1 MWAMNSTRARP
12 TVDVVERRPSLG
24 GREENTTMLAYDYP
38 LLGMFWTMLIFFMW
52 IVWIMLLIRVF
63 ADIFRSHDM
72 GGGAKALWSIFVIVF
87 PFLGVFVYMIA
98 RGRSMTQRDVAVA
111 QQNEAAFQ
119 TYVRGVAS
127 DGVST
132 ADELAKLSELR
143 AKGVLTDAE
152 YEQQKTKLLA

>member
-1 MWAMNSTRARP
+1 
-12 TVDVVERRPSLG
+12 
-24 GREENTTMLAYDYP
+24 
-38 LLGMFWTMLIFFMW
+38 LLGLFWTMLIFFMW

-72 GGGAKALWSIFVIVF
+72 GGLAKALWSIFVILF

-111 QQNEAAFQ
+111 QQHEVAFQ
-119 TYVRGVAS
+119 SYVRGVAS

-132 ADELAKLSELR
+132 ADELAKLSELK

>member
-1 MWAMNSTRARP
+1 MNLASAGP

-24 GREENTTMLAYDYP
+24 GREENTTMQAYDYP

-72 GGGAKALWSIFVIVF
+72 GGLAKALWSIFVIVF
-87 PFLGVFVYMIA
+87 PFLGVFIYMIA

-111 QQNEAAFQ
+111 QQNEAAFES
-119 TYVRGVAS
+119 YVRGVTSNGA
-127 DGVST
+127 ST
-132 ADELAKLSELR
+132 ADELAKLSELKV
-143 AKGVLTDAE
+143 KGVLTDAE

>member
-1 MWAMNSTRARP
+1 
-12 TVDVVERRPSLG
+12 
-24 GREENTTMLAYDYP
+24 
-38 LLGMFWTMLIFFMW
+38 LLGLFWTMLIFFMW

-72 GGGAKALWSIFVIVF
+72 GGLAKALWSIFVILF

-111 QQNEAAFQ
+111 QQHEAAFQ
-119 TYVRGVAS
+119 SYVRGVAS

-132 ADELAKLSELR
+132 ADELAKLSELK

>member
-1 MWAMNSTRARP
+1 
-12 TVDVVERRPSLG
+12 
-24 GREENTTMLAYDYP
+24 
-38 LLGMFWTMLIFFMW
+38 LLGLFWTMLIFFMW

-63 ADIFRSHDM
+63 ADILRSHDM
-72 GGGAKALWSIFVIVF
+72 GGLAKALWSIFVILF

-111 QQNEAAFQ
+111 QQHEVAFQ
-119 TYVRGVAS
+119 SYVRGVAS

-132 ADELAKLSELR
+132 ADELAKLSELK

>member
-1 MWAMNSTRARP
+1 
-12 TVDVVERRPSLG
+12 
-24 GREENTTMLAYDYP
+24 
-38 LLGMFWTMLIFFMW
+38 LLGLFWTMLIFFMW

-72 GGGAKALWSIFVIVF
+72 GGLAKALWSIFVILF

-111 QQNEAAFQ
+111 QQHEAAFQ
-119 TYVRGVAS
+119 SYVRGVAS

-132 ADELAKLSELR
+132 ADELAKLSELK

-152 YEQQKTKLLA
+152 YEQQNTKLLA